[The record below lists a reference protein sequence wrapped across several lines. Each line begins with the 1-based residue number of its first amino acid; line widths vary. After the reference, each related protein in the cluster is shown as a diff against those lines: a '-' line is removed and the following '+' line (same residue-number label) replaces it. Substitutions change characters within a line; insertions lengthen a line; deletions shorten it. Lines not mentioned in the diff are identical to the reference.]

1 MSPRRRS
8 HQLSGT
14 RIPQPRSA
22 YLARRPSNSE
32 SIPLTHTSLCVYTG
46 RSVAHLRS
54 RSLRAKGDTDDLFL
68 QVTYPLVN
76 LSTRS
81 QVEAKTK
88 KEVRSTIPI
97 GNEISCS
104 PR

>member
-1 MSPRRRS
+1 MSLRRRS

-22 YLARRPSNSE
+22 YHERRPSNSE
-32 SIPLTHTSLCVYTG
+32 SIPLTHTSLCVYAG
-46 RSVAHLRS
+46 RSVAHSRS
-54 RSLRAKGDTDDLFL
+54 RSPRVETDTNDLSL

-97 GNEISCS
+97 GNEISCP